1 MYFGYINIASQWK
14 FGDRVKVTKIMIMIK
29 HLETQKI
36 EEGEL
41 DIEDVEKKLIE
52 DRHYTST
59 NRWVPTKEI
68 KNGYVI
74 NSIKPEVMWIP
85 ETWGMENFSMMGL
98 ASKQNTFSKIG
109 SSIINIYSRSPS
121 LIAMGASTIDIISNG
136 RLILGLGTSSVPIV
150 EDFHG
155 NSFESPVQR
164 MKEYVEIIRMALRGQ
179 KINYSGKIFSLKD
192 FSLLT
197 KPVRKEIP
205 IYLAAINQKMVE
217 MTWDIADGVI
227 FYLRPKNEMKNTISI
242 MQKRKKIDT
251 TLQIITCIHEDD
263 EKARNRAKKTLSF
276 YIAVGKIY
284 REFLQSTGYSQDVQ
298 KIYEEYTKTGL
309 DKLQELI
316 PEKMLDDLCI
326 AGTPDTAIK
335 KFFNENEDI
344 PAIVYDMDEINY
356 RLASGTVGIQHATN
370 EIIEESELP
379 MMLIVYAVIFLLVFG
394 TYMDWRATI
403 CCTVPLTFATML
415 GYAFMDIMQIGLKVS
430 TLPVMVLAVGI
441 GVDYAFYIVILIF
454 HLIFNYF
461 TLVNILVKLLINPFV
476 IKTNT

>member
-1 MYFGYINIASQWK
+1 MSRLSYSLGS
-14 FGDRVKVTKIMIMIK
+14 
-29 HLETQKI
+29 LLSI
-36 EEGEL
+36 EEVLECSR
-41 DIEDVEKKLIE
+41 KL
-52 DRHYTST
+52 
-59 NRWVPTKEI
+59 NK
-68 KNGYVI
+68 
-74 NSIKPEVMWIP
+74 IKPEVMWIP

-98 ASKQNTFSKIG
+98 ASKENTFSGIG

-121 LIAMGASTIDIISNG
+121 LIAMGASTIDIISSG

-205 IYLAAINQKMVE
+205 IYLAAINHKMVE

-284 REFLQSTGYSQDVQ
+284 REFLQSTGYSDETQI
-298 KIYEEYTKTGL
+298 IYDEYKKGGL
-309 DKLQELI
+309 NGLEKFVT
-316 PEKMLDDLCI
+316 EKMLDDLCI
-326 AGTPDTAIK
+326 AGTPDIAVK
-335 KFFNENEDI
+335 KLNSFRE
-344 PAIVYDMDEINY
+344 
-356 RLASGTVGIQHATN
+356 VGIDLPIIQFNPIDDVN
-370 EIIEESELP
+370 ESFEL
-379 MMLIVYAVIFLLVFG
+379 
-394 TYMDWRATI
+394 
-403 CCTVPLTFATML
+403 LT
-415 GYAFMDIMQIGLKVS
+415 
-430 TLPVMVLAVGI
+430 
-441 GVDYAFYIVILIF
+441 
-454 HLIFNYF
+454 
-461 TLVNILVKLLINPFV
+461 
-476 IKTNT
+476 KTFSGGSNE